1 MLRVLF
7 LAISG
12 PLQARFIWISKK
24 RAVGEPQHDYL
35 SSHGLQAR
43 FIKNSRKRAI
53 GNIEDDYLG
62 SYGF

>member
-43 FIKNSRKRAI
+43 FIKNSRKRQ
-53 GNIEDDYLG
+53 Y
-62 SYGF
+62 